1 MPDFKLFVAVTTTTL
16 HLIETFA
23 TVTYAQRY
31 IVAFRVPIAH
41 KTVDT
46 NYDKSDNCYKISHV
60 LLSGLHNTRWAD
72 SLLWM
77 AF

>member
-1 MPDFKLFVAVTTTTL
+1 MYCQTLNCSLRPLLATL

-23 TVTYAQRY
+23 TVTYAHTY

-46 NYDKSDNCYKISHV
+46 NYDKSDNCYKI
-60 LLSGLHNTRWAD
+60 LTRPA
-72 SLLWM
+72 LRLTQYTVG
-77 AF
+77 